1 MPAYTLHALPGR
13 QFYKCSRRDGG
24 CDFFLWADQAPSS
37 SSGSSSADFN
47 HSATVTATAS
57 SNHSS
62 DYSSSFSTTSYN
74 SASKRQPSLLSVH
87 RTRGRG
93 GSRGGHTNT
102 RGGTGRYRGS
112 QNEQDQGDHSGM
124 GFGEFGLP
132 QARSDSN
139 SDSRQ
144 TIVCNC
150 GTEAVQRT
158 VQKEGPNKGRQF
170 FTCSK
175 PRDDQCGFFEWADNV
190 PSCYVKQTRGRGGSR
205 GRGRG
210 RGRGGAKSTELQS
223 SSTDGSTTRKMR
235 APPTCSVCR
244 QQGHTKRSCPQA
256 KQLS

>member
-1 MPAYTLHALPGR
+1 MPIYNIIIHAGR

-37 SSGSSSADFN
+37 SSGSSSTDFN
-47 HSATVTATAS
+47 HSTVTATAS
-57 SNHSS
+57 YSHYT
-62 DYSSSFSTTSYN
+62 DYSSSSSTASYN
-74 SASKRQPSLLSVH
+74 SASNRQPSLLSVH
-87 RTRGRG
+87 RTRRRGGRGRHTDTRG
-93 GSRGGHTNT
+93 GS
-102 RGGTGRYRGS
+102 GRYRGS
-112 QNEQDQGDHSGM
+112 RDEQDQGDHSGM
-124 GFGEFGLP
+124 GFGEGFES
-132 QARSDSN
+132 QARSGSN

-170 FTCSK
+170 FTCCK

-190 PSCYVKQTRGRGGSR
+190 PLCYVKQTRGGSR

-210 RGRGGAKSTELQS
+210 RGRGGAKSTQLQNF
-223 SSTDGSTTRKMR
+223 STDGSTSRKTRV
-235 APPTCSVCR
+235 PPTCSVCR